1 MNYIDFKPKAKT
13 TTLEV
18 IDQEKVSNQDVQDLK
33 KLMTESNDQT
43 NRKIDLMMNN
53 MSSLTMQMMNF
64 QEKVDKIFSNCG
76 LVQEQERQQSC

>member
-1 MNYIDFKPKAKT
+1 
-13 TTLEV
+13 V
-18 IDQEKVSNQDVQDLK
+18 QELK